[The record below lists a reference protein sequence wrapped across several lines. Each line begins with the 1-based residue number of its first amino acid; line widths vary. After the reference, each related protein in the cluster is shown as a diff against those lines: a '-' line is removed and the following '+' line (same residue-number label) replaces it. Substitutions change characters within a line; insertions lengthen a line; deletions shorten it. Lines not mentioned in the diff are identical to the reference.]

1 MNSFKQEKKNFQ
13 CLWEVIGLGQFA
25 RIFFPFSTNIWLRK
39 GILVTKILT
48 AAFQKVKSSPV
59 PIISY

>member
-25 RIFFPFSTNIWLRK
+25 RIFFPLQHQHLVAEGYISDKNSHG
-39 GILVTKILT
+39 GIS
-48 AAFQKVKSSPV
+48 KS
-59 PIISY
+59 